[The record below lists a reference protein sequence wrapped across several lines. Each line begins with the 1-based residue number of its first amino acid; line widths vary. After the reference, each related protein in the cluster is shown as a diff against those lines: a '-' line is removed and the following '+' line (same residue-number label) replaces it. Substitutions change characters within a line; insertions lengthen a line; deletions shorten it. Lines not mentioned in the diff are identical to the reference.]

1 MKRAEEWDWPP
12 TRAKFLTGGS
22 IIKSPAHLGPGFS
35 AARGRGRYRT
45 VDVYQPSGWNSPG
58 AKKAVRIYWQV
69 TITIIKML
77 LAIPLSIIAI
87 GAFWL
92 LWTIITV
99 ALLHY

>member
-1 MKRAEEWDWPP
+1 MPCRIEGANISYYAYGMNQEWDWPP
-12 TRAKFLTGGS
+12 T
-22 IIKSPAHLGPGFS
+22 
-35 AARGRGRYRT
+35 RGRYRT

-77 LAIPLSIIAI
+77 VAIPLSIMAV

-92 LWTIITV
+92 LWIIVT
-99 ALLHY
+99 L